1 MFSIQD
7 KRRACQ
13 IFSPFW
19 SLLLISLCQRLPFTL
34 THFWISS
41 FYPLLLLFPIVH
53 SHLIYHYALKQEF
66 PPPIAVWGST
76 ELSSSN
82 PAAQHHAGLEKK
94 KKQLSAVTMG
104 KIWPHPNHSGLQCDV
119 CDCWLNVSYP
129 VTPNSF
135 EGMEDAW
142 QFSLCSQ
149 FSIWQLSSLFWI
161 CINSHFWRVRTVK
174 HVKENTSN
182 LWTNFCL
189 GSILQRMQQRHLVK
203 WYEKLLL
210 LGERNR

>member
-1 MFSIQD
+1 MLVKSSPLSGLFSWFPSV
-7 KRRACQ
+7 KG
-13 IFSPFW
+13 SHLPSHTSE
-19 SLLLISLCQRLPFTL
+19 SLPSIPCCYFFPLFILISFITM
-34 THFWISS
+34 HWS
-41 FYPLLLLFPIVH
+41 
-53 SHLIYHYALKQEF
+53 KNF
-66 PPPIAVWGST
+66 PPHCSVGQHRAFLFQPCC
-76 ELSSSN
+76 
-82 PAAQHHAGLEKK
+82 PAPCWTWEK

>member
-1 MFSIQD
+1 MLVKSSPLSGLFSWFPSV
-7 KRRACQ
+7 KG
-13 IFSPFW
+13 SHLPSHTSE
-19 SLLLISLCQRLPFTL
+19 SLPSIPCCYFFPLFILISFITM
-34 THFWISS
+34 HWS
-41 FYPLLLLFPIVH
+41 
-53 SHLIYHYALKQEF
+53 KNF
-66 PPPIAVWGST
+66 PPPLQCG
-76 ELSSSN
+76 
-82 PAAQHHAGLEKK
+82 AAQSFPLPTLLPSTMLDLRK